1 MRKQMEEDTKK
12 SVETK
17 NLAAETA
24 DGGVLSLGTDVHQI
38 PADSDGGTLSLG
50 TDVHQIPFADT
61 GAGEKAKAAAK

>member
-1 MRKQMEEDTKK
+1 MEEKTKK
-12 SVETK
+12 SEQAPVDP
-17 NLAAETA
+17 
-24 DGGVLSLGTDVHQI
+24 DGGVRSLGTDVHQI